1 MVLGWKDG
9 ENPVIKGILDKIASL
24 ESKVKLLESENKALK
39 SEISKLS
46 NGNPCTEWRDMLIG
60 KKNISE
66 NQAIIINA
74 VGSEQNNRKSRENN
88 VVLFGVPTSKAAT
101 EEERVKEDEIITREI
116 LNEIGVPMDEQEAAK
131 IKRFKSKST
140 ATKSLPIRVTFGG
153 NLDETLRTEIVVSQV
168 LKQAKELYQP
178 TNTTITGHSLSG
190 AIGAGI
196 ASKKDKLYT
205 FNPAYTIGQK
215 TRSKKGQHEVFRTG
229 GDIVSLLGANSKNM
243 HTPFQSKS

>member
-39 SEISKLS
+39 SEISTLS

-60 KKNISE
+60 KKKISE

-168 LKQAKELYQP
+168 LKQAKVLKD
-178 TNTTITGHSLSG
+178 
-190 AIGAGI
+190 
-196 ASKKDKLYT
+196 SKKFKNVFFNKDLTVPQIIQLKQLIQTRNSENEKLDAKHKEANTKANFRYGIRNDMVVKVYLDKT
-205 FNPAYTIGQK
+205 
-215 TRSKKGQHEVFRTG
+215 
-229 GDIVSLLGANSKNM
+229 KNL
-243 HTPFQSKS
+243 KNN